1 MDKYLKY
8 IIVAIIQG
16 LTEILPISSRA
27 HIIIIENFFNIN
39 TNDLSFSIFLHL
51 ASSIAI
57 LIFYHKD
64 IFKLFNEG
72 TKYIFSRR
80 KEYKSSF
87 NYLMYLI
94 IATIPAAIGGIF
106 FQSYIESYLITPF
119 LIGMFLTSTGIIL
132 LLNKKLSNKCIRSLN
147 YFSALEI
154 GLFQMI
160 GIIPGISRSGITL
173 FGTTIFKINKN
184 ESARFVFLLLLPISI
199 GSSILEISKSLISGT
214 TNLTFISPEYLI
226 SFVVCIVVTL
236 FSLFTMFKII
246 KKEKTY
252 LFSYY
257 LIPLGILMM
266 IKGLYINTFIIL

>member
-16 LTEILPISSRA
+16 LTEILPISSSA

-106 FQSYIESYLITPF
+106 FQSYI
-119 LIGMFLTSTGIIL
+119 
-132 LLNKKLSNKCIRSLN
+132 
-147 YFSALEI
+147 
-154 GLFQMI
+154 
-160 GIIPGISRSGITL
+160 
-173 FGTTIFKINKN
+173 
-184 ESARFVFLLLLPISI
+184 
-199 GSSILEISKSLISGT
+199 
-214 TNLTFISPEYLI
+214 
-226 SFVVCIVVTL
+226 
-236 FSLFTMFKII
+236 
-246 KKEKTY
+246 
-252 LFSYY
+252 
-257 LIPLGILMM
+257 
-266 IKGLYINTFIIL
+266 